1 MKRYTEI
8 FWWVSHHKKQLYP
21 WIETAFF
28 EPKHFYPLL
37 REQRAEAHYLQ
48 CPALSGKFKNSF
60 VITAPFDLTIT
71 HNQETGALNTD
82 RYGQDFY
89 DDFIIIRPSN
99 SKDLPL
105 LFSIAINYLFFAH
118 EDVEMEVSEVPLL
131 CSKST
136 ANVRLVPAGFNI
148 SKWLRPLEYAVEII
162 DKTKPIEIKAGEPLF
177 MVTFKTPNNVPV
189 KLTRKIET
197 PEMALALPAFTRLKK
212 VRPNLKL
219 AECYDLASNFID
231 TLKRWVIK

>member
-21 WIETAFF
+21 WIDTAFA

-37 REQRAEAHYLQ
+37 REVRAEANYLQ
-48 CPALSGKFKNSF
+48 CPALSGRFKNSF
-60 VITAPFDLTIT
+60 VIAAAYDLTIAY
-71 HNQETGALNTD
+71 NQYNWSLNTD
-82 RYGQDFY
+82 RYGQEFY
-89 DDFIIIRPSN
+89 DDFIILRTSDNP
-99 SKDLPL
+99 DLPI
-105 LFSIAINYLFFAH
+105 LFSVAINYLFFAH

-136 ANVRLVPAGFNI
+136 ANVRLIPAGFNI

-162 DKTKPIEIKAGEPLF
+162 DKTKPVEIKAGEPLF
-177 MVTFKTPNNVPV
+177 MVTFRTVNNVPV

-197 PEMALALPAFTRLKK
+197 PEMTLAFQAFTHLKK
-212 VRPNLKL
+212 IRPNLKL
-219 AECYDLASNFID
+219 TEGYDLAANFID
-231 TLKRWVIK
+231 TIKRWLVK